1 MILLLLSIETAE
13 CNIWCISEN
22 YDKGSYNLTTKQ
34 CECCETYPYSMIKI
48 KKKAT
53 VKKIN
58 NSEINEAYDN
68 FEDSPYLKIK

>member
-22 YDKGSYNLTTKQ
+22 YDKGSYNLTTNS

-48 KKKAT
+48 KKKAAF
-53 VKKIN
+53 KK
-58 NSEINEAYDN
+58 SESKPDEVYEPYEESN
-68 FEDSPYLKIK
+68 YLKIK